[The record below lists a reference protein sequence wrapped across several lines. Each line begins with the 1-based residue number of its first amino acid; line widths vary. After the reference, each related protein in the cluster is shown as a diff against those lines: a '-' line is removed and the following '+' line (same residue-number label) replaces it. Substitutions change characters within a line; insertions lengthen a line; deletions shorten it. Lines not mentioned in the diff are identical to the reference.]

1 VLQHK
6 IQYIDQDTVE
16 NYSASSSNLVTT
28 TKETSLT
35 VPQPDIAALVMILA
49 STFKHTKETCDSQNN
64 SMA

>member
-28 TKETSLT
+28 TKETSLI
-35 VPQPDIAALVMILA
+35 VLQPDIAALVMILTSA
-49 STFKHTKETCDSQNN
+49 FKQTKETCDSQNN